1 MRCCVIGGAGFLGSH
16 LVSALRGTGR
26 DVLVVG
32 RRDRDATTLP
42 PGVAYLQGDIRDR
55 PFIAGAL
62 EGVDELVDLAYSSV
76 PKTSFENPIQDIVDN
91 LPGSVALFDVASGLN
106 LRKMVFVSSGG
117 TVYGE
122 ALQLPVPETH
132 PTNPISPYGITK
144 LALEKYAQVYHRMR
158 QLPVLCVRPS
168 NPFGER
174 QMPYVGQGFIATAMA
189 SMISG
194 QEIRV
199 FGQQGTI
206 RDYIYVEDVAHAL
219 VSALDKGV
227 PGESYNIGSSV
238 GRSNLEVLTEISRVA
253 HASGVQPRITHV
265 EPRSFD
271 VAANVL
277 DVEKLRALS
286 GWQPKI
292 DFAEG
297 IARTWDWYCSN
308 SRCP

>member
-16 LVSALRGTGR
+16 LVSALRETGR

-32 RRDRDATTLP
+32 RSDRGTVRLP
-42 PGVAYLQGDIRDR
+42 PGVAYLQGDIQNRA
-55 PFIAGAL
+55 FISNALAGV
-62 EGVDELVDLAYSSV
+62 GELVDLAYSSV
-76 PKTSFENPIQDIVDN
+76 PKTSFENPIQDIADN

-122 ALQLPVPETH
+122 PLQLPITETH

-168 NPFGER
+168 NPYGER
-174 QMPYVGQGFIATAMA
+174 QRPYIGQGFIATAMA
-189 SMISG
+189 SMLSG
-194 QEIRV
+194 REIRV
-199 FGQQGTI
+199 FGQHGTI
-206 RDYIYVEDVAHAL
+206 RDYIYVQDVAEAL
-219 VSALDKGV
+219 ICALDKGL

-238 GRSNLEVLTEISRVA
+238 GLSNSEVLSEISRVA
-253 HASGVQPRITHV
+253 LASGVQPRITHV

-271 VAANVL
+271 VSANIL
-277 DVEKLRALS
+277 DVEKLRTLS
-286 GWQPKI
+286 GWQPTTV
-292 DFAEG
+292 FAEG
-297 IARTWDWYCSN
+297 IARTWDWYCKN
-308 SRCP
+308 PGTH

>member
-1 MRCCVIGGAGFLGSH
+1 MIGGAGFLGSH

-32 RRDRDATTLP
+32 RSDREAVTLP
-42 PGVAYLQGDIRDR
+42 SGVVYLQGDIQNRT
-55 PFIAGAL
+55 FIAGAL
-62 EGVDELVDLAYSSV
+62 QGVDELVDLAYSSV

-122 ALQLPVPETH
+122 ALQLPVAETH

-144 LALEKYAQVYHRMR
+144 LALEKYAQLYHRMR

-168 NPFGER
+168 NPYGEG
-174 QMPYVGQGFIATAMA
+174 QKPYVGQGFIATAMA
-189 SMISG
+189 SMLSG

-199 FGQQGTI
+199 FGQQGTV
-206 RDYIYVEDVAHAL
+206 RDYIYVEDVAQAL
-219 VSALDKGV
+219 VCALDLGL

-238 GRSNLEVLTEISRVA
+238 GRSNLEVLNEISRVA
-253 HASGVQPRITHV
+253 LASGIQPKITHV

-277 DVEKLRALS
+277 DVEKLQALS
-286 GWQPKI
+286 GWQPKTG
-292 DFAEG
+292 FAEG
-297 IARTWDWYCSN
+297 IARTWDWYGRN
-308 SRCP
+308 AGVPDA

>member
-1 MRCCVIGGAGFLGSH
+1 MRSCVIGGAGFLGFH
-16 LVSALRGTGR
+16 LVSALLGTGR

-32 RRDRDATTLP
+32 RSDRDTITLP
-42 PGVAYLQGDIRDR
+42 PGVAYRQGDIRNR
-55 PFIAGAL
+55 SFIASAL
-62 EGVDELVDLAYSSV
+62 AGVEELVDLAYSSV

-122 ALQLPVPETH
+122 ALQLPIPETH

-144 LALEKYAQVYHRMR
+144 LALEKYAQLYHRMR

-168 NPFGER
+168 NPYGER
-174 QMPYVGQGFIATAMA
+174 QKPHVGQGFIATVVA
-189 SMISG
+189 SMLSG
-194 QEIRV
+194 QDIRI
-199 FGQQGTI
+199 FGQQGTV
-206 RDYIYVEDVAHAL
+206 RDYIYVEDVAQAL
-219 VSALDKGV
+219 ICALDQGL

-238 GRSNLEVLTEISRVA
+238 GRSNLEVLNEISRVA
-253 HASGVQPRITHV
+253 LVSGIQPKITHV

-277 DVEKLRALS
+277 DAEKLRALS
-286 GWQPKI
+286 GWQPKT
-292 DFAEG
+292 DFVEG
-297 IARTWDWYCSN
+297 IARTWDWYRRN
-308 SRCP
+308 SGRS

>member
-32 RRDRDATTLP
+32 RSDREAIALP
-42 PGVAYLQGDIRDR
+42 PGVAYLQGDIRNRD
-55 PFIAGAL
+55 FIADAL
-62 EGVDELVDLAYSSV
+62 AGTEELVDLAYSSV
-76 PKTSFENPIQDIVDN
+76 PKTSFENPVQDIVDN

-168 NPFGER
+168 NPYGER
-174 QMPYVGQGFIATAMA
+174 QRPYVGQGFIATAMA
-189 SMISG
+189 SMLSG
-194 QEIRV
+194 REIRV

-206 RDYIYVEDVAHAL
+206 RDYIYVQDVAEAL
-219 VSALDKGV
+219 ICALDRGL

-238 GRSNLEVLTEISRVA
+238 GLSNSEVLSEISRVA
-253 HASGVQPRITHV
+253 LASGVQPRITHV

-271 VAANVL
+271 VSANVL
-277 DVEKLRALS
+277 DVNKLRTLS
-286 GWQPKI
+286 GWQPRTG
-292 DFAEG
+292 FAEG
-297 IARTWDWYCSN
+297 IARTWDWYRKN
-308 SRCP
+308 SGHP

>member
-16 LVSALRGTGR
+16 LVTALLGSGR
-26 DVLVVG
+26 DVVVVG
-32 RRDRDATTLP
+32 RSARDAVKLP
-42 PGVAYLQGDIRDR
+42 PGVAYIQGDIRDR
-55 PFIAGAL
+55 AFIAGAL
-62 EGVDELVDLAYSSV
+62 QGVDEVVDLAYSSV
-76 PKTSFENPIQDIVDN
+76 PKTSFENPVQDIVDN
-91 LPGSVALFDVASGLN
+91 LPGSVALFDVASGLK

-144 LALEKYAQVYHRMR
+144 LALEKYAQLYHRMR

-168 NPFGER
+168 NPYGER
-174 QMPYVGQGFIATAMA
+174 QKPYVGQGFIATAMA
-189 SMISG
+189 SMLSG

-199 FGQQGTI
+199 FGEQGTV
-206 RDYIYVEDVAHAL
+206 RDYIYVQDVAQAL
-219 VSALDKGV
+219 VCALDKGL

-238 GRSNLEVLTEISRVA
+238 GRSNVEVLNEISRVA
-253 HASGVQPRITHV
+253 VASGVQPRITHV

-277 DVEKLRALS
+277 DTEKLRVLS
-286 GWQPKI
+286 GWQPKTG
-292 DFAEG
+292 FAEG
-297 IARTWDWYCSN
+297 IARTWDWYCHSG
-308 SRCP
+308 RP